1 MLFVKYELHQRDAAF
16 AALSDPTRRGI
27 LERLGVAG
35 SDCNLRATRIAVS
48 KPQSDGRAMLVP
60 LVGRWLSWEST
71 SLARNTWATSRPSRR
86 KRRTDHRICG
96 LQPLL
101 QPERH
106 HRRGFWASVASV
118 SWVAA
123 RSCAWPRRRWRAART
138 TVSRHGVPPRRVRA
152 RGSQASPPDLP
163 ERSCSLSPR
172 TRRRS

>member
-71 SLARNTWATSRPSRR
+71 SLARNT
-86 KRRTDHRICG
+86 
-96 LQPLL
+96 
-101 QPERH
+101 
-106 HRRGFWASVASV
+106 
-118 SWVAA
+118 
-123 RSCAWPRRRWRAART
+123 
-138 TVSRHGVPPRRVRA
+138 
-152 RGSQASPPDLP
+152 
-163 ERSCSLSPR
+163 
-172 TRRRS
+172 